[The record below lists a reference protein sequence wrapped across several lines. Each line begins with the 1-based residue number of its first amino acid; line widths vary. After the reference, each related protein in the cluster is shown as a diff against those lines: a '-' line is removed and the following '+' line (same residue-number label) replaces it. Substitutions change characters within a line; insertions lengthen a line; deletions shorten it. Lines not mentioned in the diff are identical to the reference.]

1 MFNEIKTHEIT
12 VDIVILTIKDDS
24 LQALLVK
31 RNNEPF
37 KDKWA
42 IPGGYV
48 RMSENLDEAAMRVLK
63 EKTNVE
69 NIYLEQLYTFGD
81 PLRHPISRVITC
93 AYFALIRAEDV
104 EVVTTNDVTWHKV
117 FDLPPLAFDHKE
129 IIQYSLKRTRE
140 RLEMCPVAYQLLNEK
155 FTLTEMQKAYEMI
168 MEKKLDKRNFRKKVV
183 TTEGLRELN
192 EFSKSPFVLSEQH
205 FKQTLKRAFF
215 NCALGNR
222 HSPTAAHRRH
232 RTRLFLFRL
241 RRCHYASPPSVCLL
255 FVCAS

>member
-1 MFNEIKTHEIT
+1 MFNEVKTHEIT
-12 VDIVILTIKDDS
+12 VDTVILTIKNNA
-24 LQALLVK
+24 LNVLLVK

-81 PLRHPISRVITC
+81 PLRHPVSRVITC
-93 AYFALIRAEDV
+93 AYFALIRSEDV
-104 EVVTTNDVTWHKV
+104 DVVTTDDLAWHKV
-117 FDLPPLAFDHKE
+117 SELPPLAFDHKE
-129 IIQYSLKRTRE
+129 IIEYSLKRTRE

-168 MEKKLDKRNFRKKVV
+168 MEKKLDKRNFRKKVIM
-183 TTEGLRELN
+183 TEGLRELN
-192 EFSKSPFVLSEQH
+192 EFSKSSSKRPARLYTFDSIKLNS
-205 FKQTLKRAFF
+205 KRAHFIKK
-215 NCALGNR
+215 AK
-222 HSPTAAHRRH
+222 
-232 RTRLFLFRL
+232 
-241 RRCHYASPPSVCLL
+241 
-255 FVCAS
+255 

>member
-1 MFNEIKTHEIT
+1 MFNEVKTHEIT
-12 VDIVILTIKDDS
+12 VDTVILTIKNDA
-24 LQALLVK
+24 LNVLLVR

-48 RMSENLDEAAMRVLK
+48 RMSENLDEAAVRVLK

-81 PLRHPISRVITC
+81 PLRHPVSRVITC
-93 AYFALIRAEDV
+93 AYFALIRSEDV
-104 EVVTTNDVTWHKV
+104 DVVTTDELAWHKV
-117 FDLPPLAFDHKE
+117 SELPPLAFDHKE
-129 IIQYSLKRTRE
+129 IIEYALKRTRE

-168 MEKKLDKRNFRKKVV
+168 MEKKLDKRNFRKKVI

-192 EFSKSPFVLSEQH
+192 EFSKSSSKRPARLYTFDNIKLNS
-205 FKQTLKRAFF
+205 KRAHFIKK
-215 NCALGNR
+215 GGK
-222 HSPTAAHRRH
+222 
-232 RTRLFLFRL
+232 
-241 RRCHYASPPSVCLL
+241 
-255 FVCAS
+255 